1 MLLLHNVQIVS
12 MWLFLSMWTFP
23 IQSILP
29 NNHLGFVTVII
40 VNVCFRFLRK
50 AARQFMINIAKR
62 FQKRVVR
69 PPTARSAPGLQRK
82 TVKLFMRKNAKR
94 FLRISAKMNRWDY
107 IISVSSRTLIRTS
120 QPRDTTCQ
128 VWNQPS
134 FHFKRLHNKT
144 YCDGEETLIKI
155 KLKRITLYLVALF
168 FWSEFMPL
176 LNFEDNF

>member
-1 MLLLHNVQIVS
+1 MSMLLLHNVQIVS
-12 MWLFLSMWTFP
+12 MWLFLLMWTFP

-69 PPTARSAPGLQRK
+69 PPTARSALGLQRK

-107 IISVSSRTLIRTS
+107 ISQGLLYKNLATKRRNESNMDLKSSFI
-120 QPRDTTCQ
+120 
-128 VWNQPS
+128 
-134 FHFKRLHNKT
+134 FKRPNNKR
-144 YCDGEETLIKI
+144 YCDGERNLAINT
-155 KLKRITLYLVALF
+155 
-168 FWSEFMPL
+168 
-176 LNFEDNF
+176 